1 LQFYS
6 LGGPCFCTNIEP
18 KFCGITARCKQSVCR
33 NTEHR
38 NILEFQGFLGI
49 VDSKRSYCL
58 SPKPEN
64 CNPTTETSMERYKND
79 DGRISPEAFLEEAR
93 KESRGKLKIFLGA
106 SPGVGKTYAMLGD
119 AASLKREGADIIIG
133 VVETHGRKETEA
145 QTKDLEIIP
154 RKKIIYR
161 DREFEEMDIDAIL
174 ERRPDVVLVDELAH
188 TNIEGSRHPKRF
200 QDVEE
205 ILGAGIDVYSTINI
219 QHIESLNDLVSRI
232 SGVQVKE
239 TVPDRILQ
247 MADEIELV
255 DIPPKELQKRLQEGK
270 VYVPEQA
277 QQAIKHFFTQ
287 SNLTALREMALRFTA
302 ERVDSQ
308 MLQIMQAQGI
318 RESWPTRERVMVC
331 IGDDYDGMELVRAC
345 HQTATQWK
353 APWIALHVNT
363 DKEATI
369 ASETDYTTMALQLA
383 EELGG
388 EVVTLAAGDI
398 VGEILEFAKSRNVSH
413 VIVGKPPR
421 RKWFKFKDPFAIE
434 LYKRSNTIKVILV
447 PTGDIVLRERAEEK
461 ILHKKTETNLFKD
474 YLLATLVSALIGG
487 VAYGISGIMVLSNL
501 YLIFLLGVLYISL
514 YRGLL
519 PSIYTI
525 ALSVAIDNYF
535 FGESKFTFNT
545 VTQEQLLNIS
555 FFLLIAFVISR
566 QSSRVRK
573 QVQTVQQN
581 AMRTASLYE
590 FSKRI
595 SAARDSDTVFRAI
608 IQHVMEIL
616 DVKATL
622 LLPEDDALKV
632 VSGYPNLDEVSKG
645 AATWAWKRNE
655 ATGYSTSTLPA
666 SGWFF
671 IPMKTDSGVIGV
683 LGIEFPDKTKTLL
696 PNQKRVLD
704 AISHQAAVAIE
715 RTQLSETISEAKV
728 YSETEKLRSALL
740 SSISHDFYMP
750 ITIVMHKVHDM
761 LSTESGTKDLAVK
774 DNLNIIYKEV
784 NRMERFVKNLIE
796 MTKGGKAKLEIKRDW
811 VALRGVVE
819 VAVERCISIIGGRQ
833 FVSDIKNDLPMLF
846 VDGVLVEQVLFNV
859 IGNACELSIPNSTI
873 NFSASSKKEDVVIEV
888 SFEAVDSKREGIG
901 NMFENLDNPLLQSTK
916 QNDVASLRF
925 TICQGIVDAHG
936 GKITF
941 NRNNTLVVILITLPF
956 HPMDIKFSEPDFD
969 DEIAKIE

>member
-1 LQFYS
+1 
-6 LGGPCFCTNIEP
+6 
-18 KFCGITARCKQSVCR
+18 
-33 NTEHR
+33 
-38 NILEFQGFLGI
+38 
-49 VDSKRSYCL
+49 
-58 SPKPEN
+58 
-64 CNPTTETSMERYKND
+64 MERYKND

-154 RKKIIYR
+154 RKKITYR

-205 ILGAGIDVYSTINI
+205 ILGAGIDVYSTVNI
-219 QHIESLNDLVSRI
+219 QHIESLNDVVSRI

-369 ASETDYTTMALQLA
+369 SSETDYTTMALQLA

-461 ILHKKTETNLFKD
+461 TLHKKTETNFFKD
-474 YLLATLVSALIGG
+474 YSLATLVSVVIGG
-487 VAYGISGIMVLSNL
+487 VAYGISSVLSLSNL
-501 YLIFLLGVLYISL
+501 SLIFLFGVLYISL
-514 YRGLL
+514 YRGLW
-519 PSIYTI
+519 PAIYTI
-525 ALSVAIDNYF
+525 ALSMAIDNYF
-535 FGESKFTFNT
+535 FEEPKFAFSPI
-545 VTQEQLLNIS
+545 TQEQILTTAL
-555 FFLLIAFVISR
+555 FLIIVFVISR
-566 QSSRVRK
+566 QASRVRK

-581 AMRTASLYE
+581 ALRTASLYE

-622 LLPEDDALKV
+622 LLPEDDTLKV

-740 SSISHDFYMP
+740 SSISHDFYTP

-761 LSTESGTKDLAVK
+761 LTQSQEIKENSIKEDL
-774 DNLNIIYKEV
+774 NLIYKEV
-784 NRMERFVKNLIE
+784 TRMERFVKNLIE

-811 VALRGVVE
+811 VALKGIIE
-819 VAVERCISIIGGRQ
+819 VAVERCKTALGGRQ
-833 FVSDIKNDLPMLF
+833 FVSDIKSDLPMLF
-846 VDGVLVEQVLFNV
+846 VDGILIEQVLFNV
-859 IGNACELSIPNSTI
+859 IGNACELSVPNSII
-873 NFSASSKKEDVVIEV
+873 NFSAFSEKEDVVMEFN
-888 SFEAVDSKREGIG
+888 FEAVDAKREGIAHI
-901 NMFENLDNPLLQSTK
+901 FETINSSAAQGIK

-936 GKITF
+936 GKITLSQKD
-941 NRNNTLVVILITLPF
+941 NVINILIKLPF
-956 HPMDIKFSEPDFD
+956 HPMDIQFSEPDLD
-969 DEIAKIE
+969 EEIARIE

>member
-1 LQFYS
+1 M
-6 LGGPCFCTNIEP
+6 
-18 KFCGITARCKQSVCR
+18 
-33 NTEHR
+33 
-38 NILEFQGFLGI
+38 
-49 VDSKRSYCL
+49 D
-58 SPKPEN
+58 
-64 CNPTTETSMERYKND
+64 RYKND
-79 DGRISPEAFLEEAR
+79 DGRPSPESFLEEAR

-119 AASLKREGADIIIG
+119 AVVLKREGADVIVGI
-133 VVETHGRKETEA
+133 VETHGRKETEA
-145 QTKDLEIIP
+145 QTKDLEILP

-161 DREFEEMDIDAIL
+161 DKTFEEMDIDAIL

-188 TNIEGSRHPKRF
+188 TNIEGCRHPKRY

-219 QHIESLNDLVSRI
+219 QHIESLNDVVSRI

-247 MADEIELV
+247 LADEIELV

-318 RESWPTRERVMVC
+318 RESWPTRERIMVC

-363 DKEATI
+363 DKHATI

-388 EVVTLAAGDI
+388 EVITLAAGDI
-398 VGEILEFAKSRNVSH
+398 VGEILEFAKTRNVSH
-413 VIVGKPPR
+413 VIVGKPPH
-421 RKWFKFKDPFAIE
+421 RKWFRWHDPFAIE

-461 ILHKKTETNLFKD
+461 TQQKKNENTILKD
-474 YLLATLVSALIGG
+474 YIAATGACVIAGG
-487 VAYGISGIMVLSNL
+487 IAYGIQWLLPLPNLS
-501 YLIFLLGVLYISL
+501 LIFLLAVLYISL
-514 YRGLL
+514 WHGLL

-525 ALSVAIDNYF
+525 GLSF
-535 FGESKFTFNT
+535 FTYNFFFTEPRFTFN
-545 VTQEQLLNIS
+545 VARGENILTM
-555 FFLLIAFVISR
+555 FFFVLIAGIISR
-566 QSSRVRK
+566 QASRVRK

-581 AMRTASLYE
+581 ALRTASLYE

-608 IQHVMEIL
+608 VQHVMEIL
-616 DVKATL
+616 DVKVTL
-622 LLPEDDALKV
+622 LLPIDDALKV

-655 ATGYSTSTLPA
+655 TTGYSTSTLPA

-715 RTQLSETISEAKV
+715 RTQLSETISEAKI
-728 YSETEKLRSALL
+728 YTETEKLRSALL
-740 SSISHDFYMP
+740 SSISQDFYLP
-750 ITIVMHKVHDM
+750 ITLVMENVQKM
-761 LSTESGTKDLAVK
+761 LRNEVGVNETKDTL
-774 DNLNIIYKEV
+774 NLIYKEV
-784 NRMERFVKNLIE
+784 TRMDRFVKNLID
-796 MTKGGKAKLEIKRDW
+796 MTKNDNTKLEIKRDW
-811 VALRGVVE
+811 SNLQDILNLAIERSKLALG
-819 VAVERCISIIGGRQ
+819 ERQLVI
-833 FVSDIKNDLPMLF
+833 DIKDNLPMLF
-846 VDGVLVEQVLFNV
+846 VDAILIEQVLFNV
-859 IGNACELSIPNSTI
+859 IGNACDLSPANGIVNLNTISKAEDIIMEFTTTPGSLSKAELEDIVAALNYTGATQG
-873 NFSASSKKEDVVIEV
+873 NKKYNT
-888 SFEAVDSKREGIG
+888 A
-901 NMFENLDNPLLQSTK
+901 
-916 QNDVASLRF
+916 ALRF
-925 TICQGIVDAHG
+925 TICQGIVEAHG
-936 GKITF
+936 GRITIGCDSDKI
-941 NRNNTLVVILITLPF
+941 IISIILPF
-956 HPMDIKFSEPDFD
+956 HPMDMQFTEPNFD
-969 DEIAKIE
+969 EEIAKID